1 MSKIDSTHTWTA
13 LYKLVSNIIVGV
25 ARPIEALGLEVK
37 ELFVLADIDE
47 HPHPAALAD
56 ALCIPKPSM
65 TVYLKHLEKLGLV
78 KREIDADD
86 LRRHKLSVTP
96 AGRKVLQKGLPMMAA
111 AFGERHDKLTP
122 AQQAELARLI
132 ALMS

>member
-1 MSKIDSTHTWTA
+1 MPKNDATQTWTA
-13 LYKLVSNIIVGV
+13 LYKLVSNIIVGA

-47 HPHPAALAD
+47 HPHPAELAD

-78 KREIDADD
+78 KREIDSAD
-86 LRRHKLSVTP
+86 LRRHRLSITP
-96 AGRKVLQKGLPMMAA
+96 AGRKVLAKGLPMMAE

-122 AQQAELARLI
+122 AQQAELAKLI
-132 ALMS
+132 ALMT

>member
-1 MSKIDSTHTWTA
+1 MPKSDATQTWTG

-37 ELFVLADIDE
+37 ELFVLADIDD

-78 KREIDADD
+78 KREIDPND
-86 LRRHKLSVTP
+86 LRRHRLTVTA
-96 AGRKVLQKGLPMMAA
+96 AGRKVLAKGLPMMAE

-122 AQQAELARLI
+122 AQQAELAKLI